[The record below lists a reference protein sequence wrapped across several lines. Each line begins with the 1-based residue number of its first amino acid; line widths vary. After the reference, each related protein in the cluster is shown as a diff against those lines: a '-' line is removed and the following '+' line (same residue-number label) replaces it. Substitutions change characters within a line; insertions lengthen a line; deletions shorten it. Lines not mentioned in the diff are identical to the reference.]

1 VLATTSPNEAIERLA
16 DAPDLVAA
24 LLDLVM
30 PEMSGEEL
38 FLRLREQRPDLPV
51 ILVTGYD
58 AARAAERF
66 SARGLDGFLHKP
78 WEPEEMIAAVQR
90 AARTPSQTQ

>member
-1 VLATTSPNEAIERLA
+1 
-16 DAPDLVAA
+16 
-24 LLDLVM
+24 M

-38 FLRLREQRPDLPV
+38 FLRLRELRPDLPV

-78 WEPEEMIAAVQR
+78 WEPEDMVAAVRSAPR
-90 AARTPSQTQ
+90 ARLRTRTPERATLRPFASRREA